1 MKSIDQYWYQ
11 PSLISLLL
19 LPLSWLFCLLVFLR
33 RGLFKR
39 GLLKSTTLPVPV
51 IVVGNISVGGTGK
64 TPLVVS
70 VVQHLQSQGYK
81 PGIVSRGYG
90 GRATNWPQSV
100 QADSDPQQVG
110 DEPVLLARRAQCPV
124 FVSPQRVQA
133 AQALLEQYDCDV
145 IISDDGLQH
154 YALRRDIE
162 IVVVDGVRRFG
173 NSRCLPAGPLRE
185 PVSRLSR
192 VDFIIAN
199 GAAANGEYSMQLQ
212 MQDAVNLLQPQKS
225 AAVEDFSNQKVHA
238 VAAIGNPQRF
248 FKQLKNQHIDLIEH
262 AFPDHFAFSAEDLDF
277 RDDLPVLMT
286 EKDAVKCQG
295 FATSQLW
302 CVPVV
307 AKIENNFL
315 NKLIQQLRLIDG

>member
-33 RGLFKR
+33 RGLFKL
-39 GLLKSTTLPVPV
+39 GLLKSYALPVPV

-70 VVQHLQSQGYK
+70 VVQHLKSQGYK

-90 GRATNWPQSV
+90 GRATSWPQSV

-124 FVSPQRVQA
+124 VVSPQRVQA
-133 AQALLEQYDCDV
+133 AHALLEQYDCDV

-162 IVVVDGVRRFG
+162 IVVVDGERRFG

-192 VDFIIAN
+192 VDFIVAN
-199 GAAANGEYSMQLQ
+199 GAAVNGEFSMQLL
-212 MQDAVNLLQPQKS
+212 MQDAVNLLKPQQS
-225 AAVEDFSNQKVHA
+225 AAVDDFSSQKVHA

-262 AFPDHFAFSAEDLDF
+262 AFADHFAFSAEDLDF
-277 RDDLPVLMT
+277 QDDLPVLMT

-295 FATSQLW
+295 FANSLHW